1 MTAVVAPAREQL
13 KISIAAMLVLVAA
26 AILARNLSLESPLM
40 AGDEYAYFAAAQTF
54 PNSGERFASDPYL
67 PRIYSPAFAAYGSV
81 LVRLSDRPALVMK
94 VLNTLSF
101 VLTTLLFLGLVKR
114 LGGVDPSPASA
125 AVFLLLP
132 VSAYTAYFMPETTYT
147 LLFALLTWSIVA
159 VLPTRVLGGAV
170 CAGALVGTML
180 LVKPHALAMFVAVL
194 LTFGALLIAP
204 SAVRPGRRTLLA
216 GVALFIVSTYVTLV
230 SLNGALTGVFQPHP
244 LAFVGGIYQPYLSQ
258 GVSLSS
264 WTGRMELLFKIL
276 CGHMFVF
283 VAFLAP
289 ALALGAAHLGRLY
302 SKQAVVAA
310 DHARDRTLFVLIA
323 FAALATFVTLGM
335 TTNFTAQAAQ
345 TSPSEQFRLHGR
357 YYSFVIP
364 LFLVLYF
371 AVARDDKRASVGD
384 GWIRVGAVGGCVMAA
399 LLVYLQNKRI
409 IYPFDF
415 PEAFVFSSWSG
426 RTRTGLAAIGAAIFT
441 HAGIAAA
448 MIGYGLILWRG
459 RIALFVYPL
468 LLSALFVLSDVGVTA
483 WQRANSVINAPLR
496 ADARAMH
503 DLIPPAE
510 RDRGLVIGPEW
521 NGPLAFALFNLGSS
535 ARVLVRE
542 PESTLTDG
550 DVPADVRWVLLIG
563 RYTPAFRATVA
574 WRTPQIAYLRVN
586 TQEPTT
592 GSRSMR

>member
-132 VSAYTAYFMPETTYT
+132 VSAVHG
-147 LLFALLTWSIVA
+147 LFHARDDLHAALRPSDVVDRGSPSDA
-159 VLPTRVLGGAV
+159 RSRRCGVRRRVGGDDA
-170 CAGALVGTML
+170 

-230 SLNGALTGVFQPHP
+230 SLNGALTGLFQPHP

-264 WTGRMELLFKIL
+264 WTGRMQLLFKIL
-276 CGHMFVF
+276 CGHLFVF
-283 VAFLAP
+283 VALLAP
-289 ALALGAAHLGRLY
+289 ALALGAAHLRRLY
-302 SKQAVVAA
+302 SKQTAVAA
-310 DHARDRTLFVLIA
+310 DQARDRTLFA
-323 FAALATFVTLGM
+323 
-335 TTNFTAQAAQ
+335 
-345 TSPSEQFRLHGR
+345 
-357 YYSFVIP
+357 
-364 LFLVLYF
+364 
-371 AVARDDKRASVGD
+371 
-384 GWIRVGAVGGCVMAA
+384 
-399 LLVYLQNKRI
+399 
-409 IYPFDF
+409 
-415 PEAFVFSSWSG
+415 
-426 RTRTGLAAIGAAIFT
+426 
-441 HAGIAAA
+441 
-448 MIGYGLILWRG
+448 
-459 RIALFVYPL
+459 
-468 LLSALFVLSDVGVTA
+468 
-483 WQRANSVINAPLR
+483 
-496 ADARAMH
+496 
-503 DLIPPAE
+503 
-510 RDRGLVIGPEW
+510 
-521 NGPLAFALFNLGSS
+521 
-535 ARVLVRE
+535 
-542 PESTLTDG
+542 
-550 DVPADVRWVLLIG
+550 
-563 RYTPAFRATVA
+563 
-574 WRTPQIAYLRVN
+574 
-586 TQEPTT
+586 
-592 GSRSMR
+592 